1 MATENQHKPNEF
13 TPVVAALN
21 HLEYVLL
28 ITDNPKNFPDC
39 ARTEIKL
46 GDKSTAVLAV
56 YHADTPTSNVR
67 KYAHDIYQN
76 VFIANSINLKRQP
89 FRARERLARQ
99 EKAIALCDE
108 MLAEI
113 YVCRRHFHLSTKR
126 IKYWGK
132 MVVEIKRSTEGWHES
147 DKDRFRELLT

>member
-1 MATENQHKPNEF
+1 MATENQHKPNDF
-13 TPVVAALN
+13 TPVVAALD

-39 ARTEIKL
+39 ARAEVKI
-46 GDKSTAVLAV
+46 GDNSTAVLAV
-56 YHADTPTSNVR
+56 YHTDTPTSNVR

-89 FRARERLARQ
+89 FRARERLERQ

-113 YVCRRHFHLSTKR
+113 YVCRRHFHLSMKR

-132 MVVEIKRSTEGWHES
+132 MVLKIKNATEGWHES
-147 DKDRFRELLT
+147 DKDRFRNLLT